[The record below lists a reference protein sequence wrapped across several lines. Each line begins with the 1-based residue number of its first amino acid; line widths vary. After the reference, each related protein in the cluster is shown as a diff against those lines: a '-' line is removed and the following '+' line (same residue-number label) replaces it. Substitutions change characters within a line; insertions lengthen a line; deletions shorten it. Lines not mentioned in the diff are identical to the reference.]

1 MNLNGV
7 AEKKIERERERWR
20 ELNNR
25 FQAHREFMRVFV
37 NESKNVV
44 TIAL

>member
-1 MNLNGV
+1 MNHNGV
-7 AEKKIERERERWR
+7 AEKKMERERER

>member
-1 MNLNGV
+1 MNHNGV
-7 AEKKIERERERWR
+7 AEKKIERER

>member
-1 MNLNGV
+1 MNHNGV
-7 AEKKIERERERWR
+7 AEKKMERERER

-25 FQAHREFMRVFV
+25 FQANREFMRVFV